1 MTKKNREKFFE
12 RVRADAER
20 FCPDLTSI
28 SKSEVSDLLA
38 AAGTDA
44 GALRRRLN
52 ESAKKLALAQL
63 QKGTKAPAY
72 LQDVKDMTGAPDE
85 PAKNPKIAVEKA
97 VKWLD
102 GFVEKIVAVPKQI
115 TVERAYRKTGDLS
128 QKDAALLDQL
138 EEKLKDT
145 VERENE

>member
-63 QKGTKAPAY
+63 QRGNKAPEY
-72 LQDVKDMTGAPDE
+72 LEDLKDMTGAPDE

-128 QKDAALLDQL
+128 KKDAALLDQL
-138 EEKLKDT
+138 EQKLKDT
-145 VERENE
+145 FEREND

>member
-44 GALRRRLN
+44 GSLRRRLN

-63 QKGTKAPAY
+63 QRGNKAPAY
-72 LQDVKDMTGAPDE
+72 LQDVKDMTGP
-85 PAKNPKIAVEKA
+85 PMNQR
-97 VKWLD
+97 
-102 GFVEKIVAVPKQI
+102 QI
-115 TVERAYRKTGDLS
+115 RRSPLKKRWSGSMGSWQRLLQFRNRLRLSARTERPVISLRRMRHCWIS
-128 QKDAALLDQL
+128 
-138 EEKLKDT
+138 
-145 VERENE
+145 

>member
-44 GALRRRLN
+44 GSLRRRLN

-63 QKGTKAPAY
+63 QRGNKAPAY
-72 LQDVKDMTGAPDE
+72 LQDVKDMTGPPDE

-97 VKWLD
+97 VEWLD
-102 GFVEKIVAVPKQI
+102 GFVAKIVAVPKQI
-115 TVERAYRKTGDLS
+115 TVERAYRKTG
-128 QKDAALLDQL
+128 
-138 EEKLKDT
+138 
-145 VERENE
+145 

>member
-63 QKGTKAPAY
+63 QKGNKAPAY
-72 LQDVKDMTGAPDE
+72 LQDVKDMTALPM
-85 PAKNPKIAVEKA
+85 NR
-97 VKWLD
+97 
-102 GFVEKIVAVPKQI
+102 
-115 TVERAYRKTGDLS
+115 RATLRS
-128 QKDAALLDQL
+128 LL
-138 EEKLKDT
+138 KK
-145 VERENE
+145 R

>member
-1 MTKKNREKFFE
+1 MTKKNREKFIE

-20 FCPDLTSI
+20 LCPDLTSI

-63 QKGTKAPAY
+63 QKGNMAPAY
-72 LQDVKDMTGAPDE
+72 LQDVKDMTGAHDE
-85 PAKNPKIAVEKA
+85 QAKNPKIAVEKA
-97 VKWLD
+97 VQWLD
-102 GFVEKIVAVPKQI
+102 GFVAKIVAVPKQI
-115 TVERAYRKTGDLS
+115 KVERAYRKTGDLS
-128 QKDAALLDQL
+128 KKDAALLDQL